1 MNSKRFSLHK
11 VMRTTAIPA
20 LYLNKMISHKAW
32 PLLLSKHVSCCW
44 QCGTVFRNTPP
55 RSQHRGSTNHARAE
69 QRGLVPVQS
78 PLLSALFLHPPSS
91 SLQMDE
97 VKC

>member
-44 QCGTVFRNTPP
+44 QCERCSLTPLPGVSTVAPQP
-55 RSQHRGSTNHARAE
+55 RKRAE
-69 QRGLVPVQS
+69 GACTCAVTS
-78 PLLSALFLHPPSS
+78 PLSAFIPSS
-91 SLQMDE
+91 ASSFSTGG
-97 VKC
+97 